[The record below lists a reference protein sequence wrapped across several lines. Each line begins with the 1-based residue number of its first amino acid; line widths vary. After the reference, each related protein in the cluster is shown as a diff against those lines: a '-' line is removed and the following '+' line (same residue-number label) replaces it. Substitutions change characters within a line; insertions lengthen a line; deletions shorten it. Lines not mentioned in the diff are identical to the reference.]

1 LPYYVYRV
9 FTFPIRR
16 LEKIEEAPSFGAASA
31 RAKAL
36 RSSPDLPADCAIKV
50 IFAATELEAEDL
62 LSQVRAPKP
71 GLVGDE

>member
-1 LPYYVYRV
+1 MPYFLYRV
-9 FTFPIRR
+9 FSSPILR
-16 LEKIEEAPSFGAASA
+16 LEKIESAPSFAAASA
-31 RAKAL
+31 KAKAL
-36 RSSPDLPADCAIKV
+36 RTSPDLPPGCAVKV

>member
-1 LPYYVYRV
+1 MPYYVYRV

-16 LEKIEEAPSFGAASA
+16 VEKIEDAPSFAAASA

-36 RSSPDLPADCAIKV
+36 RASPDLPAGAAIKV

-62 LSQVRAPKP
+62 LSQVRAPQP